1 VNIISTFLIRTIFIT
16 GKIDLPPTSNKKMIL
31 KPKEAGFRLLIELD
45 EGNAIPEDPMEALD
59 PKSESYKL
67 PSP

>member
-1 VNIISTFLIRTIFIT
+1 
-16 GKIDLPPTSNKKMIL
+16 MIL